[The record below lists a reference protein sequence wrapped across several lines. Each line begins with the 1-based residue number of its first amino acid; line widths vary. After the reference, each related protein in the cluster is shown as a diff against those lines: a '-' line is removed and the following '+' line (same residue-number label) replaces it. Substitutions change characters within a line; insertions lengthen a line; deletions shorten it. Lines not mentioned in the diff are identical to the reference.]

1 MEVLKF
7 LVSKYF
13 TVLLSRKRFIY
24 TNCIRITV
32 IYMPDCHE
40 MKEGQK
46 YMCEHCGFEMKVV
59 NECDVCCED
68 EEENSCAPCEFVCCG
83 EELTLK

>member
-1 MEVLKF
+1 
-7 LVSKYF
+7 
-13 TVLLSRKRFIY
+13 
-24 TNCIRITV
+24 
-32 IYMPDCHE
+32 